1 MVYNMLSVHP
11 ETCQSYEQPRSAA
24 KSQEVGSQQK
34 KKKKNDNAGRHP
46 AVVLLHLNLRLGDT
60 RLSAPGKS
68 EGLQV
73 LILIND
79 LKKIL

>member
-11 ETCQSYEQPRSAA
+11 ETCRSYEQPRSAA

-34 KKKKNDNAGRHP
+34 KKKKDTAGRHP

>member
-11 ETCQSYEQPRSAA
+11 ETCQSYEQPRRAA

-34 KKKKNDNAGRHP
+34 KKKDTGGRHP

-79 LKKIL
+79 LKKRL

>member
-34 KKKKNDNAGRHP
+34 KKKNDTAGRHP
-46 AVVLLHLNLRLGDT
+46 AAVLLHLNLRLGDT

>member
-34 KKKKNDNAGRHP
+34 KNDTAGRHP

>member
-11 ETCQSYEQPRSAA
+11 ETCQSYEQPRRAA

-34 KKKKNDNAGRHP
+34 KKNDTAGRHP

-79 LKKIL
+79 LKKRL

>member
-34 KKKKNDNAGRHP
+34 KKKNDTAGRHP

>member
-34 KKKKNDNAGRHP
+34 KKKKMT
-46 AVVLLHLNLRLGDT
+46 LQGDT
-60 RLSAPGKS
+60 RL
-68 EGLQV
+68 
-73 LILIND
+73 
-79 LKKIL
+79 

>member
-34 KKKKNDNAGRHP
+34 KKKKKMT
-46 AVVLLHLNLRLGDT
+46 LQGDT
-60 RLSAPGKS
+60 RL
-68 EGLQV
+68 
-73 LILIND
+73 
-79 LKKIL
+79 

>member
-34 KKKKNDNAGRHP
+34 KKKKNYTAGRHP